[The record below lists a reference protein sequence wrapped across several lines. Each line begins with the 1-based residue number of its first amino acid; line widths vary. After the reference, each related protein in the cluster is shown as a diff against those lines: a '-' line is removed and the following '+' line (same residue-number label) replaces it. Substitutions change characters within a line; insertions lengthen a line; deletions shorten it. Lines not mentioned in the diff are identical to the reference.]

1 MPHYLLPT
9 IILVG
14 SGVAFYTM
22 GSRPASTMLNGLD
35 SVTGVSLAVVT
46 EVLGH
51 ENSQVTLERYSH
63 VLKADHEQVKTFWNR
78 AKLSI
83 KGSG

>member
-1 MPHYLLPT
+1 MIPLPYAGLST
-9 IILVG
+9 QI
-14 SGVAFYTM
+14 VA
-22 GSRPASTMLNGLD
+22 AH

-83 KGSG
+83 KRSG